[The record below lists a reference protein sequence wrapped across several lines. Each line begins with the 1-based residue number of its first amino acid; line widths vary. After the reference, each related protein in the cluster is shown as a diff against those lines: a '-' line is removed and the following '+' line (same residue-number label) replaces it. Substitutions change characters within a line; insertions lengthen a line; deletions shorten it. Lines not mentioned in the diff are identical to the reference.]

1 MKNGGDLISIVV
13 PVYNAASFLKDTIK
27 TVQDQ
32 THTNWELIFIDDG
45 SKDDSVLL
53 IERYQKA
60 ENRITLLRMD
70 KNVGAALARN
80 KGTAAARGTF
90 LAFLDADDLWDK
102 RKLEKQLAFMRNN
115 DCAFSFTGY
124 EFADASGKGNGKKVF
139 VPSRLTYRQALK
151 NTTIS
156 TITVMFNLS
165 KVERSKLYMPNIK
178 SEDTATWWSILKD
191 GETAYGL
198 NEVLSYYRRSTDTLS
213 ANKFVAVQRT
223 WALYRKHQKFNL
235 LYSIYCF
242 CWYLYNAT
250 ARRV

>member
-13 PVYNAASFLKDTIK
+13 PVYNAANFLKDTIK

-32 THTNWELIFIDDG
+32 THTNWELIFVDDG

-53 IERYQKA
+53 IEGFQKA
-60 ENRITLLRMD
+60 DSRITLLRMD
-70 KNVGAALARN
+70 KNGGAALARN
-80 KGTAAARGTF
+80 KGTAAAKGSF

-102 RKLEKQLAFMRNN
+102 RKLEKQLVFMRDN

-124 EFADASGKGNGKKVF
+124 EFADANGKGNGKKVF

-156 TITVMFNLS
+156 TTSTMFDLS
-165 KVERSKLYMPNIK
+165 KVSRDELTMPDVK
-178 SEDTATWWSILKD
+178 SEDTATWWNILRSGK
-191 GETAYGL
+191 TAYGL
-198 NEVLSYYRRSTDTLS
+198 NEILAYYRRSAGTLS

-223 WALYRKHQKFNL
+223 WSLYRNQQKLNFF
-235 LYSIYCF
+235 YSIYCF
-242 CWYLYNAT
+242 CWYIFNAT